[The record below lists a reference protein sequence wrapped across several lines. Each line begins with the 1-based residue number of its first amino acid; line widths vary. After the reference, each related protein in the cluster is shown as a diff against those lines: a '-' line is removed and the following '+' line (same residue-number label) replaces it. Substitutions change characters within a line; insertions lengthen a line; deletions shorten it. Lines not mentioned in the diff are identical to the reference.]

1 MFSYTFK
8 VKTFFFTS
16 AALIMFASKKVK
28 ISLGLCDALV
38 TIADVLRHP
47 SPVQILPPHNDSVGA
62 DRGLCSDTVNNL
74 RKMYPLSEPGMGWTF
89 EISIAGCELYSVYTV

>member
-1 MFSYTFK
+1 
-8 VKTFFFTS
+8 
-16 AALIMFASKKVK
+16 MFASKKVK

-38 TIADVLRHP
+38 TRVMIADVLRHP
-47 SPVQILPPHNDSVGA
+47 SPVPILFPRSDSVGA

-89 EISIAGCELYSVYTV
+89 EIQYL